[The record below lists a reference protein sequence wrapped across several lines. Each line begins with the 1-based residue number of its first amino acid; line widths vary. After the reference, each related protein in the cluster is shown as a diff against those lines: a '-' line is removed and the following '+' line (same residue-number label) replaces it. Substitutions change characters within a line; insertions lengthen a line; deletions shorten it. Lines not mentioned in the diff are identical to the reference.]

1 MLKQLKEV
9 LNSYTDKELEDME
22 LWVNSNDTVNKFV
35 VDDNGSIDL
44 ITTEFNYKIFDELKP
59 FKEEENK

>member
-9 LNSYTDKELEDME
+9 LNSYSDKELEDIE

-44 ITTEFNYKIFDELKP
+44 ITTHSIYKVI
-59 FKEEENK
+59 EEENE

>member
-9 LNSYTDKELEDME
+9 LNSYTDEQLENME
-22 LWVNSNDTVNKFV
+22 MWVNSNDTVNKFV

-44 ITTEFNYKIFDELKP
+44 ITSNFIYKVI
-59 FKEEENK
+59 EEENK

>member
-9 LNSYTDKELEDME
+9 LNSYTEEQLENME
-22 LWVNSNDTVNKFV
+22 MWVNSNDTVNKFV

-44 ITTEFNYKIFDELKP
+44 ITSNFIYKVI
-59 FKEEENK
+59 

>member
-9 LNSYTDKELEDME
+9 LNSYSDKELEDIE

-44 ITTEFNYKIFDELKP
+44 ITTHSIYKVI
-59 FKEEENK
+59 EEENK

>member
-44 ITTEFNYKIFDELKP
+44 ITTEFNYKVFDDCKP
-59 FKEEENK
+59 FREEENE